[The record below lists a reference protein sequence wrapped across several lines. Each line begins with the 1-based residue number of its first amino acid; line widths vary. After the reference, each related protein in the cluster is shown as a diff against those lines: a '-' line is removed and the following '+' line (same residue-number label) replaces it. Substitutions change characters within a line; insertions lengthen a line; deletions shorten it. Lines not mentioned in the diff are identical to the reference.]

1 MLKTNRLKP
10 FFLILIT
17 TALTTPGQSVGDQS
31 YRSEYVAEQGRQ
43 IKSLSEQ
50 DIDALANG
58 KGWGLAKAAELNG
71 LPGPLHLLQ
80 MRDEISL
87 TQEQVI
93 AIESLYQ
100 DMKSEAT
107 GLGKQLI
114 DLERQLN
121 QAFADKAMSSEALRT
136 YLHQIANTRMELRY
150 VHLNAHL
157 ATPNILSTN
166 QIAQYNTLRGYKDS
180 DPCSRVPKGHDPDM
194 WKRHN
199 GCD

>member
-1 MLKTNRLKP
+1 MLTTNRLKP
-10 FFLILIT
+10 LFLILIT
-17 TALTTPGQSVGDQS
+17 TALTTPGQSVGELS

-87 TQEQVI
+87 TTEQVT
-93 AIESLYQ
+93 AVETLYQ
-100 DMKSEAT
+100 DMKNKAIP
-107 GLGKQLI
+107 LGRQLI
-114 DLERQLN
+114 TLERQLN
-121 QAFADKAMSSEALRT
+121 QAFADNSLSAETLRSSLQ
-136 YLHQIANTRMELRY
+136 QIANTRMELRY

-157 ATPNILSTN
+157 ATPGILTAD
-166 QIAQYNTLRGYKDS
+166 QIAQYNTLRGYGETDRCAS
-180 DPCSRVPKGHDPDM
+180 VPKGHDPAM
-194 WKRHN
+194 WKQHN